1 MDGGERGGGRNRNF
15 RTYSVVTVY
24 LYIISVLCMPMELN

>member
-1 MDGGERGGGRNRNF
+1 MEGKGEGGRNRNF
-15 RTYSVVTVY
+15 RTYLLVTVY